1 MGVLAVGVAALLA
14 ASAHAAFQ
22 DLDTG
27 ARPVGMGGAFSAI
40 ADDSNAPLYNP
51 AGIVQVQWNELSA
64 SYANLFSGL
73 DLHAGNDT
81 SQLNQGYLAF
91 TARPIPHVGS
101 FELSWSNFDAT
112 HLYRED
118 SVALTYARNMGD
130 FFPILDNA
138 LALGVNLKYLRRSV
152 TEDSF
157 TADPITPDPVFA
169 GGDSKSAGTVDAGLL
184 YHPNDG
190 PLSGVR
196 FALVGMNLTQPD
208 VGFGEVD
215 RVPLETR
222 LGIAYQS
229 PALPWL
235 VPDVDITRQDGE
247 TTVAGGLES
256 WLFHNTLGLRA
267 GANNDEGSMGVSYF
281 QMIGK
286 RFGLRLDYA
295 YTVPYFIDDTGG
307 SHRLALTLYF

>member
-1 MGVLAVGVAALLA
+1 VLA
-14 ASAHAAFQ
+14 AAFAAGLVLPAQ
-22 DLDTG
+22 AAFLNVDSG

-51 AGIVQVQWNELSA
+51 AGIVQVQWNELTA
-64 SYANLFSGL
+64 NYANLFSGL
-73 DLHAGNDT
+73 DLHSGNDT
-81 SQLNQGYLAF
+81 VQLNQGYLAF
-91 TARPIPHVGS
+91 TSRPIPHVGS
-101 FELSWSNFDAT
+101 FELSWANFDAT

-152 TEDSF
+152 TQDSF
-157 TADPITPDPVFA
+157 TAGDPVFA
-169 GGDSKSAGTVDAGLL
+169 GGDTASAGTVDAGLL

-190 PLSGVR
+190 SLQGVR
-196 FALVGMNLTQPD
+196 LALVGMNLTQPD

-215 RVPLETR
+215 RVPMETR
-222 LGIAYQS
+222 LGIAYQA
-229 PALPWL
+229 PQLPWL
-235 VPDVDITRQDGE
+235 VPDVDVSRRNGI

-256 WLFHNTLGLRA
+256 WLFHNTLGLRG
-267 GANNDEGSMGVSYF
+267 GANSDEGSMGVSYF

-295 YTVPYFIDDTGG
+295 YTIPYFINDTGG